1 MPIDLLI
8 SLGIPK
14 QYAGDIL
21 VALLYILTSIGVTI
35 FIKKRDLGA
44 LLFSLYIAYAIVTKT
59 FFKFAQNPTTKAV
72 ILIVSIFLL
81 FALIKHYVRMKISG
95 GKIIVW
101 VKTLLI
107 ALSIVGLLASIVLQW
122 LPALMLK
129 EFFTAF
135 SSEVFLSKEAQL
147 IWMIV
152 PLVLIFMLKH
162 KQRVY

>member
-8 SLGIPK
+8 NLGIPK
-14 QYAGDIL
+14 QYAGDVL
-21 VALLYILTSIGVTI
+21 VVLLYVLASVGVTI

-44 LLFSLYIAYAIVTKT
+44 LLFSLYIAYAIVMET
-59 FFKFAQNPTTKAV
+59 FFEFAQSPTAKAV
-72 ILIVSIFLL
+72 ILIILIFLL

-95 GKIIVW
+95 GKVIVW

-122 LPALMLK
+122 LPASMLK

-135 SSEVFLSKEAQL
+135 SSEIFLSKEAQL

-162 KQRVY
+162 KQGAY